1 MIKIK
6 LWGISK
12 RLSIA
17 ALIAMAVTT
26 VSAQKVKISGTVV
39 DDNHEPITGATVE
52 EQGKA
57 NGIATDINGRF
68 TLSVDR
74 KSKLRISY
82 IGFEPQTVDS
92 RDGINIVMKE
102 SSNMLS
108 EVVAIGY
115 GSVRRKDVTTAVSTV
130 STKDLDSRPIVSA
143 EMGIQGKAA
152 GIQVAQANGQPG
164 VSPTI
169 RVRGTTSFNA
179 SNAPLYVVDGV
190 PMTDIGFLSAD
201 DISDMQILKDA
212 SSAAIYGSRAANG
225 VIMITTKQGKAG
237 VAKISLNAH
246 YSFNTVRDNQ
256 DPLNASQYWDLMEEI
271 NGPQQIS
278 NWFRKDR
285 TDWKDQVY
293 QTGNVQDYQLA
304 VTNGNDKLRYYISG
318 GYTGENGVIKDS
330 NFKRYNI
337 KATIDNDIKSWLN
350 IGANIAYSDYT
361 WKGTGIISGTGAN
374 RGGVVP
380 SIIATPTYAPVWDED
395 NPNQYYNN
403 FLGARNISNPLENI
417 ARTKN
422 NKSAHNRLIA
432 TGKATV
438 TFAPFLNFKTQ
449 YTFDRAQG
457 IITNFLDPISTQNGR
472 DEMGT
477 AYDERNISSVMV
489 WDNVLNYKEKFGLH
503 NIDAMVGS
511 SWTGSKW
518 SRNYINASHFADDK
532 FQTIN
537 AANKI
542 AWDGTSSA
550 ASEWAIMSYFARLAY
565 NFNDTYLLTVNMRSD
580 GSSKLH
586 PNHRWGYFP
595 SFSAAWRISQEKFMQ
610 NIRWINDLKLRGG
623 WGKTGNQ
630 SGLGDYAYLAQ
641 YSAKRFEWFGENG
654 NPNAVVS
661 WVKNSLESPE
671 LTWEK
676 TASTNI
682 GLDFT
687 VLNNRLTFNVDW
699 YYKKTTDMLMTVTLP
714 KGQPASTL
722 RTNGGSMVNKGWEF
736 TVNSH
741 NLTGRFS
748 WDTDFNISFNKNKLE
763 SLRLTQVYSDGNIDT
778 GTLQGYVVRNTP
790 GMPLGSF
797 YGFVAEGVDPE
808 TGDMIYKDLNKNGSV
823 NAADRTY
830 IGDPNPDFTFGMTNT
845 FSWKG
850 LSLSVL
856 LQGSYGNDIYNVS
869 RMVSEGM
876 QNSLNQT
883 TNVLRRWR
891 VPGQITDVP
900 RAKFNQKISS
910 YYVEDGS
917 YLRVKNV
924 SLSYDVPKKYIK
936 HIGLTRLQPY
946 FTATNLITFTD
957 YSGMDPEV
965 NQWGDNGSVQGIDWG
980 VYPLSRSF
988 TFGLKVEF

>member
-1 MIKIK
+1 MKSS
-6 LWGISK
+6 GIPK
-12 RLSIA
+12 RASVLVVLA
-17 ALIAMAVTT
+17 FATATAF
-26 VSAQKVKISGTVV
+26 AQKVKISGTVV
-39 DDNHEPITGATVE
+39 DNNNQPVTGATVA
-52 EQGKA
+52 EQGTT

-68 TLSVDR
+68 TLEVDK
-74 KSKLRISY
+74 KSKLRITY
-82 IGFEPQTVDS
+82 IGFDAQTVTP
-92 RDGINIVMKE
+92 RDGMNIVLKE
-102 SSNMLS
+102 SANMLS

-115 GSVRRKDVTTAVSTV
+115 GSVRRKDVTTAVSSV
-130 STKDLDSRPIVSA
+130 STKDLSVRPITSA
-143 EMGIQGKAA
+143 ELGIQGKAA
-152 GIQVAQANGQPG
+152 GISVQQANGQPG

-169 RVRGTTSFNA
+169 RVRGTTSFNG

-246 YSFNTVRDNQ
+246 YSMNVVRDNQ
-256 DPLNASQYWDLMEEI
+256 DPLNAKQYKELMDEI
-271 NGPQQIS
+271 GIIKLPD
-278 NWFRKDR
+278 WALKDR
-285 TDWKDQVY
+285 TDWKDEVY
-293 QTGNVQDYQLA
+293 QTGDVQDYQLS

-318 GYTGENGVIKDS
+318 GYTGENGVVKES
-330 NFKRYNI
+330 SFKRYNI
-337 KATIDNDIKSWLN
+337 KASIDNDIRSWLN

-374 RGGVVP
+374 RGGVIA
-380 SIIATPTYAPVWDED
+380 SIINTPTYAPVWDPEKPD
-395 NPNQYYNN
+395 QYYQN
-403 FLGARNISNPLENI
+403 FFGANVTSPAENI

-449 YTFDRAQG
+449 LTFDRGQG
-457 IITNFLDPISTQNGR
+457 IITRFLDPISTLDGR
-472 DEMGT
+472 NEKGT
-477 AYDERNISSVMV
+477 GYDERNISSVMI
-489 WDNVLNYKEKFGLH
+489 WDNVANYKQKFGKHSL
-503 NIDAMVGS
+503 DAMAGS

-518 SRNYINASHFADDK
+518 SQSYINGSHYADGK
-532 FQTIN
+532 FQTLN

-542 AWDGTSSA
+542 SWNNTGSK
-550 ASEWAIMSYFARLAY
+550 ASDWAIMSYFARLAY
-565 NFNDTYLLTVNMRSD
+565 NFNDTYLLTVNMRAD

-586 PNHRWGYFP
+586 PDHRWGYFP

-630 SGLGDYAYLAQ
+630 SGLGDFAYLAQ
-641 YSAKRFEWFGENG
+641 YTAKRYEWFGENG
-654 NPNAVVS
+654 DPNAVIS
-661 WVKNSLESPE
+661 WVKSSLESPE

-676 TASTNI
+676 TASTNV
-682 GLDFT
+682 GLDLT
-687 VLNNRLTFNVDW
+687 VLNNRLTLNVDW

-714 KGQPASTL
+714 AGASDANTL
-722 RTNGGSMVNKGWEF
+722 RYNGGSMSNTGWEF

-741 NLTGRFS
+741 NFTGRFT
-748 WDTDFNISFNKNKLE
+748 WDTDFNMSFNKNKLE
-763 SLRLTQVYSDGNIDT
+763 SFRLTQFYSAAGATDHVPDYI
-778 GTLQGYVVRNTP
+778 VRNQP
-790 GMPLGSF
+790 GVPLGSF
-797 YGFVAEGVDPE
+797 YGYVSEGVDPE
-808 TGDMIYKDLNKNGSV
+808 TGDLKYKDV
-823 NAADRTY
+823 NTDGVISASDRTY
-830 IGDPNPDFTFGMTNT
+830 IGDPNPDFTFGLTNT
-845 FSWKG
+845 FAYKG
-850 LSLSVL
+850 ISLSVL
-856 LQGSYGNDIYNVS
+856 LQGSYGNDIYNIS
-869 RMVSEGM
+869 RMETEGM
-876 QNSLNQT
+876 YDAKNQT

-900 RAKFNQKISS
+900 RAGFNQKISS

-924 SLSYDVPKKYIK
+924 TLAYEVPAKLIRRL
-936 HIGLTRLQPY
+936 GLTRLQPY
-946 FTATNLITFTD
+946 FTATNLLTWTD

-965 NQWGDNGSVQGIDWG
+965 NQYGDNGAVQGIDWG
-980 VYPLSRSF
+980 VYPLSRQF